1 MHLAGLSHSHGS
13 KTGRYYIVNEGRGE
27 KVGGARERR
36 GREGGKEEVGKEGKK
51 RMLRKKGSKEVE
63 KGGEGEED
71 GIKRWRRRNTRKGKE
86 NMWK

>member
-13 KTGRYYIVNEGRGE
+13 KIGRYYIVNEGRGE
-27 KVGGARERR
+27 KVGGQ
-36 GREGGKEEVGKEGKK
+36 GKEEVGKEGKK

-63 KGGEGEED
+63 KGGEGEKD